1 MPDRSHQSK
10 ALSAVVIALA
20 LMLALLLLALMT
32 TVVIAQDGDGSA
44 ITQEPTSEFDLNGL
58 QIPTSNATF
67 NPQNLP
73 SLTGVNGHAVN
84 ANVSIRSGPGL
95 GYPRISFLRKD
106 GWIDIVGWNGWKD
119 GRECSATFNDDL
131 DMWVQVQVGER
142 RGWVARCVLD
152 IKGNI
157 SNLPIVS
164 VTGERD
170 LQR

>member
-10 ALSAVVIALA
+10 TLPAILIALA
-20 LMLALLLLALMT
+20 LMLMLLLLALMT
-32 TVVIAQDGDGSA
+32 TAVVAQDTP
-44 ITQEPTSEFDLNGL
+44 TQEPTSEFDLNL
-58 QIPTSNATF
+58 PPTPGNAPTP
-67 NPQNLP
+67 NPQDLP

-84 ANVSIRSGPGL
+84 ASVAIRSGPGI
-95 GYPRISFLRKD
+95 GYPRVSYLRKE

-119 GRECSATFNDDL
+119 GRECSATFSNDL
-131 DMWVQVQVGER
+131 DMWVQVQSGEQ
-142 RGWVARCVLD
+142 RGWIARCILD

>member
-1 MPDRSHQSK
+1 MPDRSHQPN
-10 ALSAVVIALA
+10 ALPAVVIALA
-20 LMLALLLLALMT
+20 LMLMLLLLAMMT
-32 TVVIAQDGDGSA
+32 TVVTAQDTP
-44 ITQEPTSEFDLNGL
+44 TQEPTSEFDLNGL

-67 NPQNLP
+67 NPQDLP

-84 ANVSIRSGPGL
+84 ASVAIRSGPGL

-106 GWIDIVGWNGWKD
+106 GWIDIVGWNGWKE

-142 RGWVARCVLD
+142 RGWIARCVLD
-152 IKGNI
+152 IKGRI